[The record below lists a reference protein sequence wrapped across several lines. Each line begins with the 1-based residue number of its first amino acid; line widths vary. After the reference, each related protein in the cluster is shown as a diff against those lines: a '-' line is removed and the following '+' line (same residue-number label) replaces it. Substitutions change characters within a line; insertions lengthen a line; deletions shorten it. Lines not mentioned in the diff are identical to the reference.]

1 MLGLF
6 GFGMPCTFKPLRY
19 KRMTDYERIK
29 NTFEERAVCANKQK
43 PKLHCEPGC
52 CWVEC
57 DLGDKCKCRT
67 HQDSGEPLTPML
79 AEWAQNYT

>member
-1 MLGLF
+1 
-6 GFGMPCTFKPLRY
+6 
-19 KRMTDYERIK
+19 MTDYERIK
-29 NTFEERAVCANKQK
+29 NTFEARAVCANKQK

-79 AEWAQNYT
+79 AEWTQNYT